1 MKKIALAIVGLAA
14 LAVPASADNLN
25 CDKDFKAFWDRM
37 SGPGAKNVSGKQL
50 ADAGRVAVRGYDACT
65 AGDQRFNAK
74 DFFEK
79 LGPAGSKPEDIF
91 KEIDRQGAG
100 AKK

>member
-37 SGPGAKNVSGKQL
+37 SGPGAKNLTGKQL
-50 ADAGRVAVRGYDACT
+50 ADTGRVAVRGYDAC
-65 AGDQRFNAK
+65 K
-74 DFFEK
+74 DILDYK
-79 LGPAGSKPEDIF
+79 RGKSLCL
-91 KEIDRQGAG
+91 
-100 AKK
+100 